1 MHRYAWLEFDKG
13 MWHFLTNLYARPGES
28 TRRWS
33 NQQLALKE
41 LMKEG
46 WNIVRA
52 YPQRHHMCDSEERV
66 FGYGL
71 RQCLRSN

>member
-1 MHRYAWLEFDKG
+1 MQRYAWLEFDKG

-28 TRRWS
+28 TRQWS
-33 NQQLALKE
+33 DRQLAIAE

-46 WNIVRA
+46 WDIVRA
-52 YPQRHHMCDSEERV
+52 YPERDPMAEGGERV

-71 RQCLRSN
+71 RRYLQSN